1 MWTNSKRVKDELDD
15 ETLNRFGGELL
26 RAFEAGEAEI
36 SNAAE
41 SPFLYRRIRVRIEA
55 EERRLARQRGAWLS
69 MLAGVKHAI
78 PVMAAC
84 AVIAV
89 ASLML
94 TTSQQWPA
102 AGVGDEEPTLMKDVF
117 SFSQDE
123 LISRRPGLHA
133 GEKCRRNEMN
143 SQGRVKLQVW
153 LLI

>member
-1 MWTNSKRVKDELDD
+1 MRTNGKRVKDELDD

-36 SNAAE
+36 SNAAA

-55 EERRLARQRGAWLS
+55 EERRLAQQRGAWLS

-78 PVMAAC
+78 PALLAF
-84 AVIAV
+84 AVVAV

-94 TTSQQWPA
+94 TPSQQAPT
-102 AGVGDEEPTLMKDVF
+102 AGAGNEDTPTLMLDVF

-123 LISRRPGLHA
+123 LIASAAGVGAGQPGN
-133 GEKCRRNEMN
+133 GGGTK
-143 SQGRVKLQVW
+143 
-153 LLI
+153 

>member
-1 MWTNSKRVKDELDD
+1 MWTNGKRGKDELDD

-36 SNAAE
+36 SNAAA

-55 EERRLARQRGAWLS
+55 EERRLAQQRGAWLS

-78 PVMAAC
+78 PALLAF
-84 AVIAV
+84 AVVAV

-94 TTSQQWPA
+94 TPSQQGPT
-102 AGVGDEEPTLMKDVF
+102 AGAGNEDPPTLMLDVF

-123 LISRRPGLHA
+123 LIASAAGVEAGQPGS
-133 GEKCRRNEMN
+133 GGGTK
-143 SQGRVKLQVW
+143 
-153 LLI
+153 

>member
-1 MWTNSKRVKDELDD
+1 MRTNGKRVKDELDD

-36 SNAAE
+36 SNAAA

-55 EERRLARQRGAWLS
+55 EERRLAQQRGAWLS

-78 PVMAAC
+78 PALLAF
-84 AVIAV
+84 AVVAV

-94 TTSQQWPA
+94 TPSQQAPT
-102 AGVGDEEPTLMKDVF
+102 AGAGNEDPPTLMLDVF

-123 LISRRPGLHA
+123 LIASAAGVGAGQPGN
-133 GEKCRRNEMN
+133 GGGTK
-143 SQGRVKLQVW
+143 
-153 LLI
+153 